1 MNHTRPYLFFAAR
14 VLIALVFLING
25 VGIVSPSMAVHDMVV
40 KGIPEHLA
48 ILLSLAGRIIDI
60 VCGLG
65 FVAGIYPR
73 LCAIG
78 LILFLIPAT
87 LIAHAIWSAP
97 SPIFQVQLINFFKNV
112 SILGGLLMVACSK
125 GFRGLQNQKG

>member
-87 LIAHAIWSAP
+87 LIAHAVWSVP

-112 SILGGLLMVACSK
+112 SIVGGLLMVACSK